1 MDDKPPKG
9 WIKCKNTSS
18 DDVYFNIA
26 TISAV
31 VPWDATSASIHFDG
45 QKLVVEANADAVM
58 ALIGDALHLE

>member
-1 MDDKPPKG
+1 
-9 WIKCKNTSS
+9 
-18 DDVYFNIA
+18 VYFNIA

-58 ALIGDALHLE
+58 ALIGDALHLECT